1 MNNSKTLQIA
11 NIIGLIIVLTVN
23 ALASLLPIGGLTTG
37 EVSELYTNLFVPA
50 GYAFSIW
57 AVIYSLLIVFTIL
70 QARGFFNSSQE
81 APAYVETIGWWFVI
95 SCIAN
100 STWIFTWHYLLVP
113 LSVVWMLLIL
123 LALIMVYTRLNDG
136 STESPAIVR
145 IAFSIYLGW
154 ITVATV
160 ANISA
165 ALVSVNWNGFG
176 ISEIT
181 WTIIALSTGT
191 LIGLTMIWSRQD
203 IAYIAVLIWAFIAI
217 AVQRQALA
225 VPEEAI
231 IITVIY
237 IALGLLILTLL
248 GRLFLFKPAT

>member
-23 ALASLLPIGGLTTG
+23 ALASILPIGGLTTG
-37 EVSELYTNLFVPA
+37 EVSELYANLFVPA

-57 AVIYSLLIVFTIL
+57 AVIYSLLIVFAIP
-70 QARGFFNSSQE
+70 QAKGLFNSSQE

-100 STWIFTWHYLLVP
+100 ATWIFTWHYLQIP
-113 LSVVWMLLIL
+113 LSVLWMLLIL
-123 LALIMVYTRLNDG
+123 FALIQVYIRLNNG
-136 STESPAIVR
+136 NTESPSVVR
-145 IAFSIYLGW
+145 IAFSVYLGW

-160 ANISA
+160 ANVSA
-165 ALVSVNWNGFG
+165 ALVSVDWNGFG

-191 LIGLTMIWSRQD
+191 LIGLTMIWLRQD
-203 IAYIAVLIWAFIAI
+203 IAYIAVIIWAFIAI
-217 AVQRQALA
+217 AVRRQAFA

-237 IALGLLILTLL
+237 IAIGLLILTLL
-248 GRLFLFKPAT
+248 GRLFIFKPST